1 MPKQQ
6 EVDKYYVILGQYNIR
21 HVFKYITYFILIV
34 HNFVRFFVHVFIS
47 LNLVFL
53 EQFYSYTVF
62 TCAIDLYRFLHWLSV
77 TSANFLDFYR
87 KNFLAQILLFL

>member
-53 EQFYSYTVF
+53 EQF
-62 TCAIDLYRFLHWLSV
+62 LHWLSV